1 MPELPEVEVTRK
13 GLAPYVEGA
22 RVRTIVVRTEK
33 LRSPLHRGQ
42 LERLAGSRITRL
54 ERRGKYLIWRL
65 ADEAGTPLGAVVS
78 HLGMSGYWR
87 VWPQT
92 PPAPG
97 RHEHIDWVLESAEGK
112 PPVTVRLTD
121 PRKFSDFVFV
131 EGEPLE
137 QKPLSE
143 LGPEPWDEALTPE
156 RFAAALRATRR
167 PVKEALLAGRIVVGC
182 GNIYASESLF
192 LAGIDPR
199 RRADRISA
207 ARAARLLAAVR
218 ETLEKAIAAG
228 GSTLRDFHGPDGAD
242 GYFALQTNVYGRE
255 GLPCRQCGTVVRRIV
270 QGARSTFFCPHCQ
283 H

>member
-22 RVRTIVVRTEK
+22 RVRAIEVRTDK
-33 LRSPLHRGQ
+33 LRRP
-42 LERLAGSRITRL
+42 LEREALASLAGARITRL

-65 ADEAGTPLGAVVS
+65 ADDLGEPLGAVVS

-87 VWPQT
+87 VWPDT
-92 PPAPG
+92 PPTPG
-97 RHEHIDWVLESAEGK
+97 RHEHIDWVLESAAGT
-112 PPVTVRLTD
+112 VTVRLTD

-131 EGEPLE
+131 KGEPLE
-137 QKPLSE
+137 QKPLSD
-143 LGPEPWDEALTPE
+143 LGPEPWDETLTPE
-156 RFAAALRATRR
+156 RFAAALKATRR
-167 PVKEALLAGRIVVGC
+167 PVKEALLAGNIVVGC

-207 ARAARLLAAVR
+207 VRAAGLLTAVR
-218 ETLEKAIAAG
+218 ETLAKAIAAG

-255 GLPCRQCGTVVRRIV
+255 GLPCRRCGTPVRRIV
-270 QGARSTFFCPHCQ
+270 QGTRSTYFCPHCQ